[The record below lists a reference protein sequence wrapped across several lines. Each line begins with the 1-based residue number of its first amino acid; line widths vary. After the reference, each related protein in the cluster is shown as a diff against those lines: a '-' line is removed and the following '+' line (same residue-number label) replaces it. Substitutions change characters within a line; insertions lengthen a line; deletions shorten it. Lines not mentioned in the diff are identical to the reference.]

1 MSHQPLPFL
10 TPIQAAFAALDEE
23 IRRQLHSDVTLVRT
37 IADYLIA
44 AGGKRLR
51 PAVHLLAA
59 GACGYEGRDRVTL
72 AAVIEFI
79 HSATLLHDDVVD
91 ESDLRRGRR
100 TANAVFGN
108 AAAVLVGDF
117 LYSRSFEMMVS
128 VGRMRVMEILAKT
141 TNAIAEGEVLQLMHC
156 GNPEVSWDD
165 YFRVIDYKTA
175 KLFEAAAQLGGV
187 VAEAAPEVE
196 AALATYGREL
206 GIAFQIA
213 DDVLDYTADE
223 KELGKHLGDDLA
235 EGKPTYPLLYVLERG
250 SPAQQSLIREVI
262 AQGGREQLDAVVA
275 AVRDCGAIE
284 ASYAAARRHA
294 DAAKA
299 ALQLLPSSPC
309 RESLLQLADFAV
321 ERSY

>member
-1 MSHQPLPFL
+1 MAAALPFL
-10 TPIQAAFAALDEE
+10 TPVREAFRALDEM
-23 IRRQLHSDVTLVRT
+23 IREQLHSDVALVRT

-59 GACGYEGRDRVTL
+59 GACGYEGQDRVTL

-108 AAAVLVGDF
+108 AASVLVGDF
-117 LYSRSFEMMVS
+117 LYSRSFELMVS

-141 TNAIAEGEVLQLMHC
+141 TNAIAEGEVLQLMNC
-156 GNPEVSWDD
+156 GNPEVTWDD

-175 KLFEAAAQLGGV
+175 KLFEASAQLGAV
-187 VAEAAPEVE
+187 VADAPPAVE
-196 AALATYGREL
+196 SALATYGRHL

-223 KELGKHLGDDLA
+223 AQLGKHLGDDLA
-235 EGKPTYPLLYVLERG
+235 EGKPTYPLLYVLEQG
-250 SPAQQSLIREVI
+250 NDAQKRLVREVI
-262 AQGGREQLDAVVA
+262 ETGARERLDAVVA
-275 AVRDCGAIE
+275 AVEACGAIA
-284 ASYAAARRHA
+284 ASYDAARCHA
-294 DAAKA
+294 ETAKK
-299 ALQLLPSSPC
+299 ALTALPSSPC

-321 ERSY
+321 ERTF

>member
-1 MSHQPLPFL
+1 MAAALPFL
-10 TPIQAAFAALDEE
+10 TPVREAFRALDET
-23 IRRQLHSDVTLVRT
+23 IREQLHSDVALVRT

-59 GACGYEGRDRVTL
+59 GACGYEGQDRVTL

-108 AAAVLVGDF
+108 AASVLVGDF
-117 LYSRSFEMMVS
+117 LYSRSFELMVS

-141 TNAIAEGEVLQLMHC
+141 TNAIAEGEVLQLMNC
-156 GNPEVSWDD
+156 GNPEVTWDD

-175 KLFEAAAQLGGV
+175 KLFEASAQLGAV
-187 VAEAAPEVE
+187 VADAPPAVE
-196 AALATYGREL
+196 SALATYGRHL

-223 KELGKHLGDDLA
+223 AQLGKHLGDDLA
-235 EGKPTYPLLYVLERG
+235 EGKPTYPLLYVLEQG
-250 SPAQQSLIREVI
+250 NDAQKRLVREVI
-262 AQGGREQLDAVVA
+262 ETGARERLDAVVA
-275 AVRDCGAIE
+275 AVEACGAIA
-284 ASYAAARRHA
+284 ASYDAARCHA
-294 DAAKA
+294 ETAKN
-299 ALQLLPSSPC
+299 ALTALPSSPC

-321 ERSY
+321 ERTF

>member
-1 MSHQPLPFL
+1 MAGTLPFL
-10 TPIQAAFAALDEE
+10 TPVREAFRALDET
-23 IRRQLHSDVTLVRT
+23 IRQQLHSDVALVRT

-51 PAVHLLAA
+51 PAIHLLAA
-59 GACGYEGRDRVTL
+59 GACGYEGQDRVTL

-91 ESDLRRGRR
+91 ESDLRRGKR

-108 AAAVLVGDF
+108 AASVLVGDF
-117 LYSRSFEMMVS
+117 LYSRSFELMVS

-141 TNAIAEGEVLQLMHC
+141 TNAIAEGEVLQLMNC
-156 GNPEVSWDD
+156 GNPEVTWDD

-175 KLFEAAAQLGGV
+175 KLFEASAQLGAV
-187 VAEAAPEVE
+187 VADAPPTVE
-196 AALATYGREL
+196 SALATYGRHL

-223 KELGKHLGDDLA
+223 AQLGKHLGDDLA
-235 EGKPTYPLLYVLERG
+235 EGKPTYPLLYVLEQG
-250 SPAQQSLIREVI
+250 SEAQKALIREVI
-262 AQGGREQLDAVVA
+262 EAGARERLDAVVA
-275 AVRDCGAIE
+275 AVEACGAIA
-284 ASYAAARRHA
+284 ASYDAARRHA
-294 DAAKA
+294 EMAKTALAA
-299 ALQLLPSSPC
+299 LPSSPC

-321 ERSY
+321 ERTF